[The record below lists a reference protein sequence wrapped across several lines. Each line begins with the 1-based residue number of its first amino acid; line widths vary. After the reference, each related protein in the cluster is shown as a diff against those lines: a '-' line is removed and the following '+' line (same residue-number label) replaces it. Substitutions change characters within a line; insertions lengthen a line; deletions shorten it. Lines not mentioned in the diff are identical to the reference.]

1 MENKKIDKIIE
12 AFRNYINLKEDGV
25 ISGPTNNVGSGN
37 IAGTPQTDHGNPP
50 VDLRRRKEKRI
61 TYSTDEK
68 KDMHGLKNE
77 LRKKVIVECDKALPI
92 TRSTS

>member
-50 VDLRRRKEKRI
+50 VDLRRRKERKLNPFF
-61 TYSTDEK
+61 K
-68 KDMHGLKNE
+68 KLIQMQRRNNSK
-77 LRKKVIVECDKALPI
+77 
-92 TRSTS
+92 

>member
-37 IAGTPQTDHGNPP
+37 IAGTPQTDPGNPP
-50 VDLRRRKEKRI
+50 VDLRRRKERKLNPFF
-61 TYSTDEK
+61 K
-68 KDMHGLKNE
+68 KLIQMQRRNNSK
-77 LRKKVIVECDKALPI
+77 
-92 TRSTS
+92 